1 MITVHRKIEFSRRPD
16 RTQRL
21 RVVDTEAP
29 RPALPAGRV
38 PRITRLMALAIHLEG
53 LLREGVVRDQSEL
66 ARRAQVTQPRM
77 TQILALNLLAPDI
90 QAALLNLPRTERGRD
105 PINEPMLRPIRA
117 EMDWTVQRAMWRR
130 LLIDINVPFDT
141 NR

>member
-1 MITVHRKIEFSRRPD
+1 MITVHRKIELSRRPD

-21 RVVDTEAP
+21 RVVDGETP
-29 RPALPAGRV
+29 RPVLPAGRV

-53 LLREGVVRDQSEL
+53 LLCKGTVRDQSDL
-66 ARRAQVTQPRM
+66 ARRAQVTQPRI

-90 QAALLNLPRTERGRD
+90 QEALLNLARTERGRD
-105 PINEPMLRPIRA
+105 PINERMLRPIVA

-130 LLIDINVPFDT
+130 LLMELKP
-141 NR
+141 